1 MQTDLANT
9 LVHKVCLFTLS
20 LPYSFYASIL
30 LRFYAFKLAAPFPRE
45 RAASGLSI
53 SSPRVPYQSG
63 P

>member
-20 LPYSFYASIL
+20 LPYFLLFYPFTL
-30 LRFYAFKLAAPFPRE
+30 LRFQARSSFPSGE
-45 RAASGLSI
+45 AASGLSI

>member
-9 LVHKVCLFTLS
+9 LVHKVCFFTLS
-20 LPYSFYASIL
+20 LSYSFLRFYPFTL
-30 LRFYAFKLAAPFPRE
+30 LRFQARSSFPSGE
-45 RAASGLSI
+45 AASGLSI

>member
-20 LPYSFYASIL
+20 LPYSFYSFIL
-30 LRFYAFKLAAPFPRE
+30 LRFQARSSFPSGE
-45 RAASGLSI
+45 AASGLSI